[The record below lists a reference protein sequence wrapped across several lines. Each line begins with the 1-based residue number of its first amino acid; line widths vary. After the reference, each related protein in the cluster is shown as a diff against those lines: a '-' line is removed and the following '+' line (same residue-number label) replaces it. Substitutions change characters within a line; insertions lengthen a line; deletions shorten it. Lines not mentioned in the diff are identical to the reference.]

1 MALLS
6 YLWGHFLTNYLVLCY
21 LQLFWCLGIL
31 SLSSAQTWILC
42 SQCRRHSKMVQSRMT
57 ASHFSCQ
64 SQVLG
69 PKMSH
74 ASVHFWLKMMG
85 PKMPSFCLILCWNG
99 SQSQEV
105 LSCLHYQF
113 AIKQNRCGDTGSYT
127 WDAAAPPFP
136 PSVHHP
142 PLPHCVHHVGSLQTP
157 SLDWALVE
165 IPLLVSITS
174 NQWSL
179 VINSIP
185 PTLPWR
191 SRDGADN
198 SSWGFQV
205 MIFPPANPHPAAAQG
220 PLGAVISLAYE
231 AYT

>member
-1 MALLS
+1 MDPLQSMQTPQQDGSIPHDCLPFQLPVTSTRSQDVSCFCPLLAK
-6 YLWGHFLTNYLVLCY
+6 ND
-21 LQLFWCLGIL
+21 
-31 SLSSAQTWILC
+31 
-42 SQCRRHSKMVQSRMT
+42 
-57 ASHFSCQ
+57 
-64 SQVLG
+64 
-69 PKMSH
+69 
-74 ASVHFWLKMMG
+74 
-85 PKMPSFCLILCWNG
+85 G
-99 SQSQEV
+99 SQDALFLFDTLLKWVTKSGSV
-105 LSCLHYQF
+105 KLLTLSVCYKAEQMWG
-113 AIKQNRCGDTGSYT
+113 CTGSYT

-165 IPLLVSITS
+165 IALLVSITS

-198 SSWGFQV
+198 SS
-205 MIFPPANPHPAAAQG
+205 
-220 PLGAVISLAYE
+220 
-231 AYT
+231 